1 MIAQNGR
8 CGIVT
13 TSLKPRAKQ
22 WDRAEIISAET
33 GFPLV
38 PRGKKTIQEL
48 AEEWHAEHVIV
59 VKDQQITCITGD
71 SELFFHPS
79 MAILRI
85 KEIRSGKNDTMIN
98 AMGLKPGEKLLD
110 CTLGLGVDA
119 VVASFVLGK
128 EGLVVGLESSPII
141 ASIVRAGLHSYKR
154 AAKAIQEAMERI
166 VVVNADHRTIL
177 DTMPPNSFDVVYFDP
192 MFRRPVLKS
201 SAINALRPLADTRLL
216 IPEVIDAALRVAR
229 RRVVVKD
236 NKEAHELIRLGF
248 SRIEG
253 GKHSQVKYGIMI
265 KKE

>member
-1 MIAQNGR
+1 MVQNSR
-8 CGIVT
+8 SGIVT

-22 WDRAEIISAET
+22 WDQAEIISAET
-33 GFPLV
+33 GFPFV
-38 PRGKKTIQEL
+38 PRGKKTIKEL
-48 AEEWHAEHVIV
+48 AGEWRAEHIIV
-59 VKDQQITCITGD
+59 VKDKKVTCLTGD

-79 MAILRI
+79 MAVLRI

-98 AMGLKPGEKLLD
+98 AMGLKPGEQLLD

-128 EGLVVGLESSPII
+128 GGLVVGLESSPIV
-141 ASIVRAGLHSYKR
+141 ASIVRAGLHSYKK
-154 AAKAIQEAMERI
+154 AAKVIQEAMERI
-166 VVVNADHRTIL
+166 VVVHADHRIVL

-192 MFRRPVLKS
+192 MFRRPVQKS
-201 SAINALRPLADTRLL
+201 SAINALRPLADTRSL
-216 IPEVIDAALRVAR
+216 IPEVIDSALRVAR

-248 SRIEG
+248 NRIEG